1 MLGGFHVIDNGGTDI
16 TASFSPVLLQLLSIF
31 VLYTSEKNGLTNAIL
46 KELLWPD
53 KSDESFNN
61 NKGVNI
67 RKLRKLLAEV
77 GNISIVSDTG
87 VWTIKDES
95 ALCDYMV
102 ARQKLRSSKRDD
114 IIDVAMRGQLLPEYH
129 FDWMDSFKAGYT
141 DLVISSLSDN
151 FSPESSSPELIV
163 RVADARLKF
172 DSLDEDA
179 VLMKCRACISM
190 GKAGTA
196 KAVFEHFI
204 DEYKTVMGE
213 QFGTGFSEFLKKNQ
227 R

>member
-1 MLGGFHVIDNGGTDI
+1 
-16 TASFSPVLLQLLSIF
+16 
-31 VLYTSEKNGLTNAIL
+31 
-46 KELLWPD
+46 
-53 KSDESFNN
+53 
-61 NKGVNI
+61 
-67 RKLRKLLAEV
+67 
-77 GNISIVSDTG
+77 
-87 VWTIKDES
+87 
-95 ALCDYMV
+95 MV

-151 FSPESSSPELIV
+151 FSPESSSPELIL

-213 QFGTGFSEFLKKNQ
+213 QFGTGFSEFLKKISVNSFINSLANAVTVILMCCFGKTTLMSLSACLPKS
-227 R
+227 RAVLCRVLLP